1 MQYPEP
7 LAKLVEELNK
17 LPGIGPKTAQRL
29 AFHILG
35 GTLEDAEK
43 LAEAILEAKRNIKN
57 CSICG
62 NFTDNDPCRICRNV
76 HRDQSIICVVE
87 NARDVA
93 AIERSREFRGL
104 YHVLGGVISPV
115 DGIGPD
121 DLTIDKLLKRVQ
133 KGSVKEIV
141 VATNPTV
148 EGEATALYLS
158 RILKPLGVNV
168 TRIAHGI
175 PVGGDLEY
183 ADEVTLARAFEGRR
197 EI

>member
-1 MQYPEP
+1 MQYPEA
-7 LAKLVEELNK
+7 LARLVEELNK

-43 LAEAILEAKRNIKN
+43 LAEAILDAKRKIKN

-62 NFTDNDPCRICRNV
+62 NFTDDDPCRICRSP

-93 AIERSREFRGL
+93 AIERSREFKGL

-121 DLTIDKLLKRVQ
+121 NLTIDKLLKRVE
-133 KGSVKEIV
+133 KGSVKEVV

-168 TRIAHGI
+168 TRLAHGI

-183 ADEVTLARAFEGRR
+183 TDEVTLARAFEGRR
-197 EI
+197 KI